1 MSKIR
6 GRSSAIGSHG
16 TVWVPWAFPIQELRL
31 REETQALGAGGVPA
45 TSFHRLQTVAKQI
58 SSCVGRG
65 LAWFVD
71 RAKAHGT
78 QTVPWLP
85 GLNVKGRDRFQARS
99 STPGTALGR
108 QGPRWIGQR

>member
-45 TSFHRLQTVAKQI
+45 TSFHRLQRFLNKSAVVSA
-58 SSCVGRG
+58 GAWRG
-65 LAWFVD
+65 L
-71 RAKAHGT
+71 
-78 QTVPWLP
+78 L
-85 GLNVKGRDRFQARS
+85 
-99 STPGTALGR
+99 
-108 QGPRWIGQR
+108 IGQKPTAHKPCRGYQV